1 MCDYSDAYIAVKA
14 TINFSATAA
23 KENDKAQ
30 NNFTFKNNALFRS
43 CISKIK
49 SMLIENAQ
57 DLITVIPM

>member
-14 TINFSATAA
+14 TLNFSAAAA